1 MIRED
6 AEVFIRLQKEKN
18 CYRRL
23 SSSDEKKEGSDEK
36 PRADF
41 SSNDYLG
48 LSSHPSLAEGAIK
61 AIEDFGAG
69 STGARLLS
77 GNNRLYR
84 ELEEKTAAFKG
95 KPASLVFNSGYQ
107 ANVGMISSL
116 CGPGD
121 VIFCD
126 RLSHASMMDGV
137 LLSKARFFRFH
148 HNDMDH
154 LESLLQSRRKAFR
167 NALIVT
173 ESVFSMDGDIAPLRK
188 IAALKE
194 KYETLLYVD
203 EAHATGVFGE
213 NGAGMIE
220 ECGLTTKVD
229 IIMGTFGK
237 ALGSF
242 GAYVASERL
251 FIDYFIN
258 KARSFIFSTAL
269 PPSVTGA
276 NLAALEVVRKESFR
290 RKNLLE
296 RVLYFRNCLRKNNI
310 LISSFTPILPILL
323 GEEGKAVE
331 ISRRLKDQGYL
342 LPAIRFPTVPK
353 GQARL
358 RLSITYLHSLGL
370 LENLSKSI
378 SGVLANF

>member
-6 AEVFIRLQKEKN
+6 AENFIRLQKEKN
-18 CYRRL
+18 CFRQLY
-23 SSSDEKKEGSDEK
+23 SGGEKKGGQEGISC
-36 PRADF
+36 DF

-48 LSSHPSLAEGAIK
+48 LSFHPALHEGAAK
-61 AIEDFGAG
+61 AIKDFGAG

-77 GNNRLYR
+77 GNNRLYQ
-84 ELEEKTAAFKG
+84 ELEEKTASFKG
-95 KPASLVFNSGYQ
+95 KPASLVFNSGYH
-107 ANVGMISSL
+107 ANVGMLSCL

-126 RLSHASMMDGV
+126 RLSHASIMDGI
-137 LLSKARFFRFH
+137 LLSRARFFRFH
-148 HNDMDH
+148 HNDMEH
-154 LESLLQSRRKAFR
+154 LEFLLESKRKFFH

-188 IAALKE
+188 MTILKE
-194 KYETLLYVD
+194 KHDALLYVD
-203 EAHATGVFGE
+203 EAHATGIFGE
-213 NGAGMIE
+213 NSAGMIE
-220 ECGLTTKVD
+220 ECGLTSKVD
-229 IIMGTFGK
+229 IIMGTYGK

-242 GAYVASERL
+242 GAYAVSERL
-251 FIDYFIN
+251 FIDYFTN

-269 PPSVTGA
+269 PPSVIGA

-296 RVLYFRNCLRKNNI
+296 RVLYFRNCLRKSDI
-310 LISSFTPILPILL
+310 PVSSFTPIMPVIL
-323 GEEGKAVE
+323 GEEGKALQ
-331 ISRRLKDQGYL
+331 ISCRLKEMGYI

-358 RLSITYLHSLGL
+358 RLSLTYLHSLEV
-370 LENLSKSI
+370 LEKLSEKLSDI
-378 SGVLANF
+378 LKPSV

>member
-6 AEVFIRLQKEKN
+6 AQGFICSQKEKN
-18 CYRRL
+18 CFRKL
-23 SSSDEKKEGSDEK
+23 SVFDEKEGSGQK
-36 PRADF
+36 PADF

-48 LSSHPSLAEGAIK
+48 LSSHPAILEAASK
-61 AIEDFGAG
+61 ALYDFGAG

-77 GNNRLYR
+77 GNNRIYQ
-84 ELEEKTAAFKG
+84 ELEEKTAVFKG
-95 KPASLVFNSGYQ
+95 KPAALVFNSGYH

-126 RLSHASMMDGV
+126 RLCHASMMDGI
-137 LLSKARFFRFH
+137 LLSRARFFRFH

-154 LESLLQSRRKAFR
+154 LESLLESRRKKYR

-188 IAALKE
+188 MTVLKE
-194 KYETLLYVD
+194 RYDALLYVD

-213 NGAGMIE
+213 NSGGMVE
-220 ECGLTTKVD
+220 ECGLTSKVD
-229 IIMGTFGK
+229 IIMGTYGK

-242 GAYVASERL
+242 GAYAASDRVL
-251 FIDYFIN
+251 IDYFIN

-269 PPSVTGA
+269 PPSVIGA
-276 NLAALEVVRKESFR
+276 NLAALNIVQKESFR

-296 RVLYFRNCLRKNNI
+296 KVLFFRNCLRKQNI
-310 LISSFTPILPILL
+310 SVSSFTPIMPIIL
-323 GEEGKAVE
+323 GEEAKACG
-331 ISRRLKDQGYL
+331 ISDLLRQKGYI
-342 LPAIRFPTVPK
+342 LPAIRFPTVSK

-358 RLSITYLHSLGL
+358 RLSVTYPHSTGL
-370 LENLSKSI
+370 LEELSKTLS
-378 SGVLANF
+378 SVL